1 MATLFTIELPKEKK
15 RNPLVATCQGK
26 TQVMRDRRN
35 RRAKDARKSW
45 KREDW

>member
-1 MATLFTIELPKEKK
+1 MATQFTIELPKLKA
-15 RNPLVATCQGK
+15 RNPLGMFQERK
-26 TQVMRDRRN
+26 QVMRDRRN